1 MGKAETQ
8 SWAICRNSFQ
18 DLLMVDKCHLSFQS
32 HQYAIE
38 RDLEGNPP
46 TIEDEDFEGSRWKP
60 LVSPPLQTFHWLPSA
75 YRALKRVAMGKGGEV
90 PFKGVCI

>member
-1 MGKAETQ
+1 MGKAETP

-18 DLLMVDKCHLSFQS
+18 DLLMVDKCRLSFQS

-46 TIEDEDFEGSRWKP
+46 TIEDEDFEGSWWKP
-60 LVSPPLQTFHWLPSA
+60 LVSPPLQTFHWLPPA

-90 PFKGVCI
+90 PFKGICI

>member
-1 MGKAETQ
+1 
-8 SWAICRNSFQ
+8 
-18 DLLMVDKCHLSFQS
+18 MVDKCHLSFQS

-46 TIEDEDFEGSRWKP
+46 TIEDEDFEGSQWKP

-75 YRALKRVAMGKGGEV
+75 YRALKRVALEREGG
-90 PFKGVCI
+90 PFERHLYIAECANLLLFKPEN